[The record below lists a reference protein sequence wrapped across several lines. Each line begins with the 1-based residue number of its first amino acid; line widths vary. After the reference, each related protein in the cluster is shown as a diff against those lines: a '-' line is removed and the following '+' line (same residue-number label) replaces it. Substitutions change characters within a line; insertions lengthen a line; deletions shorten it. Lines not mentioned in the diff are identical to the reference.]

1 MLKSKK
7 KIYLCDIILISNQNT
22 HIMSN
27 EKSIKPAN
35 GYLMFVLVLV
45 LFIGGIVTTVKYE
58 NPAWLIAT
66 AVAFISIFGFILVNP
81 NSSKVILLFGKYI
94 GTIKTNG
101 LYWANPLYKKRTISL
116 RASNFDS
123 ERLKVNDKLGNPI
136 MISTILVW
144 RVTDTHKAAFDVDN
158 YENFV
163 RVQTDAAVRKLA
175 SMYPYDNFADEGTEE
190 DITLRSSVNE
200 VSEALEKE
208 VEERLSIA
216 GIEVLEARIGYLAY
230 AQEIANA
237 MLKRQQATAIVA
249 ARHKIVEGAVSMVE
263 MALEE
268 LGKKNIVD
276 LDDERKAA
284 MVSNLMVILCG
295 DKDASPVLNTGTLS
309 H

>member
-1 MLKSKK
+1 MKQE
-7 KIYLCDIILISNQNT
+7 KI
-22 HIMSN
+22 
-27 EKSIKPAN
+27 IKPIN
-35 GYLMFVLVLV
+35 GYLMLLTALL
-45 LFIGGIVTTVKYE
+45 LFIGGILASFRYE
-58 NPAWLIAT
+58 NPGYLLIT
-66 AVAFISIFGFILVNP
+66 FVGFISLFGFILVNP
-81 NSSKVILLFGKYI
+81 NTSKVILLFGKYV
-94 GTIKTNG
+94 GTIKSNG
-101 LYWANPLYKKRTISL
+101 LFWANPLYKKRTISL

-144 RVTDTHKAAFDVDN
+144 RVTNTYKAAFDVDN

-175 SMYPYDNFADEGTEE
+175 SMYPYDNFADEGHTE

-208 VEERLSIA
+208 IEERLAIA

-230 AQEIANA
+230 AQEIASA

-295 DKDASPVLNTGTLS
+295 DKEASPVLNTGTLS

>member
-1 MLKSKK
+1 MKEE
-7 KIYLCDIILISNQNT
+7 KIII
-22 HIMSN
+22 
-27 EKSIKPAN
+27 PAN
-35 GYLMFVLVLV
+35 GYLMLVVFLV
-45 LFIGGIVTTVKYE
+45 LFFGSIYMIISTH
-58 NPAWLIAT
+58 NPLFFITMLLAILT
-66 AVAFISIFGFILVNP
+66 AIGFIMVQP
-81 NSSKVILLFGKYI
+81 NNSRVLLLFGKYV
-94 GTIKTNG
+94 GSVKQNG
-101 LYWANPLYKKRTISL
+101 FYWVNPFYAKEKISL

-144 RVTDTHKAAFDVDN
+144 RVYDTYKAAFDVDN

-175 SMYPYDNFADEGTEE
+175 SMYPYDNFADDGHEE

-200 VSEALEKE
+200 VSETLEKE
-208 VEERLSIA
+208 IEERLSIA

-268 LGKKNIVD
+268 LNKKELLE
-276 LDDERKAA
+276 LDEERKAA

-295 DKDASPVLNTGTLS
+295 DKDASPVLNTGTLN

>member
-1 MLKSKK
+1 MKEEKN
-7 KIYLCDIILISNQNT
+7 II
-22 HIMSN
+22 
-27 EKSIKPAN
+27 PAN
-35 GYLMFVLVLV
+35 GYLMLFVFLI
-45 LFIGGIVTTVKYE
+45 LFFGTIASAIFTG
-58 NPAWLIAT
+58 NPEFLPLLLPIIFIAP
-66 AVAFISIFGFILVNP
+66 GFIMVQP
-81 NSSKVILLFGKYI
+81 NNSRVLLLFGKYV
-94 GTIKTNG
+94 GTVKKNG
-101 LYWANPLYKKRTISL
+101 FYWVNPFYTKKKISL

-123 ERLKVNDKLGNPI
+123 ERLKVNDKLGNPV

-144 RVTDTHKAAFDVDN
+144 RVQNTYKAAFDVDN
-158 YENFV
+158 FEEFV

-175 SMYPYDNFADEGTEE
+175 SMYPYDNFADEGHKE

-208 VEERLSIA
+208 IDERLSIA

-268 LGKKNIVD
+268 LGKKQIVD
-276 LDDERKAA
+276 LDEERKAA

-295 DKDASPVLNTGTLS
+295 DKDASPVLNTGTLNQ
-309 H
+309 

>member
-1 MLKSKK
+1 MKEE
-7 KIYLCDIILISNQNT
+7 KIIV
-22 HIMSN
+22 
-27 EKSIKPAN
+27 PAN
-35 GYLMFVLVLV
+35 GYLM
-45 LFIGGIVTTVKYE
+45 LFLFSALLIGSISGIILFKT
-58 NPAWLIAT
+58 PLLILGIIIAIGL
-66 AVAFISIFGFILVNP
+66 AFGFIMVQP
-81 NSSKVILLFGKYI
+81 NGSRVLLLFGKYI
-94 GTIKTNG
+94 GSVKKNG
-101 LYWANPLYKKRTISL
+101 FYWVNPFYTKKKISL

-123 ERLKVNDKLGNPI
+123 ERLKVNDKLGNPV

-144 RVTDTHKAAFDVDN
+144 RVQNTYKAAFDVDN

-175 SMYPYDNFADEGTEE
+175 SMYPYDNFADEGYDE

-208 VEERLSIA
+208 IEERLSIA

-249 ARHKIVEGAVSMVE
+249 ARHKIVEGAVGMVE
-263 MALEE
+263 MAIEE
-268 LGKKNIVD
+268 LNKNKIVD
-276 LDDERKAA
+276 LDEERKAA
-284 MVSNLMVILCG
+284 MVSNLMVVLCG
-295 DKDASPVLNTGTLS
+295 DKEAAPVVNTGTLN

>member
-1 MLKSKK
+1 MKVEKTHKAQNGYVMLAVVFVLLFGGIALL
-7 KIYLCDIILISNQNT
+7 KIYVGVLMIVAALIMCT
-22 HIMSN
+22 
-27 EKSIKPAN
+27 
-35 GYLMFVLVLV
+35 GFV
-45 LFIGGIVTTVKYE
+45 
-58 NPAWLIAT
+58 
-66 AVAFISIFGFILVNP
+66 LVNP
-81 NSSKVILLFGKYI
+81 NSSRMLLLFGKYI
-94 GTIKTNG
+94 GTIKENG
-101 LYWANPLYKKRTISL
+101 LFWANPLFTKKRISL

-144 RVTDTHKAAFDVDN
+144 RVTNTYKAAFDVDD
-158 YENFV
+158 YQNFV

-175 SMYPYDNFADEGTEE
+175 SMYPYDNFADEGLDE

-200 VSEALEKE
+200 VSEALEQE
-208 VEERLSIA
+208 VQERLSMA

-268 LGKKNIVD
+268 LSKKDLVA
-276 LDDERKAA
+276 LDDERKSA
-284 MVSNLMVILCG
+284 MVSNLMVVLCS
-295 DKDASPVLNTGTLS
+295 DKDVAPIVNTGTLN

>member
-1 MLKSKK
+1 MSHE
-7 KIYLCDIILISNQNT
+7 KIT
-22 HIMSN
+22 
-27 EKSIKPAN
+27 KPAN
-35 GYLMFVLVLV
+35 GYLMLAIVLI
-45 LFIGGIVTTVKYE
+45 LFIGGILMTIKYE
-58 NPAWLIAT
+58 NPGWVLASVT
-66 AVAFISIFGFILVNP
+66 GFILAFGFILVNP
-81 NSSKVILLFGKYI
+81 NSSKVLLLFGKYM
-94 GTIKTNG
+94 GTVKTNG
-101 LYWANPLYKKRTISL
+101 LFWANPLYKKRTISL

-175 SMYPYDNFADEGTEE
+175 SMYPYDNFADEGLEE

-208 VEERLSIA
+208 IEERLSIA

-268 LGKKNIVD
+268 LGKKEIVD
-276 LDDERKAA
+276 LDEERKAA

>member
-1 MLKSKK
+1 MESE
-7 KIYLCDIILISNQNT
+7 KI
-22 HIMSN
+22 
-27 EKSIKPAN
+27 IKPAN
-35 GYLMFVLVLV
+35 GYLMLTIFFLLFFGSIVAAIKFENPVYLIVTFIALVL
-45 LFIGGIVTTVKYE
+45 
-58 NPAWLIAT
+58 
-66 AVAFISIFGFILVNP
+66 SFGFILVNP
-81 NSSKVILLFGKYI
+81 NTSKVILLFGKYI
-94 GTIKTNG
+94 GTIKKNG
-101 LYWANPLYKKRTISL
+101 LYWANPFYTKRKISL

-123 ERLKVNDKLGNPI
+123 ERLKVNDKLGNPV

-144 RVTDTHKAAFDVDN
+144 RVTDTYKAAFDVDN

-175 SMYPYDNFADEGTEE
+175 SMYPYDNFADEGHEE

-200 VSEALEKE
+200 VSETLEKE
-208 VEERLSIA
+208 LEERLAIA

-268 LGKKNIVD
+268 LNKKDIVE
-276 LDDERKAA
+276 LDEERKAA

-295 DKDASPVLNTGTLS
+295 DKDASPVLNTGTLN

>member
-1 MLKSKK
+1 MKQETT
-7 KIYLCDIILISNQNT
+7 IVPT
-22 HIMSN
+22 
-27 EKSIKPAN
+27 N
-35 GYLMFVLVLV
+35 GYIMLFVFLI
-45 LFIGGIVTTVKYE
+45 LFFGGI
-58 NPAWLIAT
+58 ASIIAT
-66 AVAFISIFGFILVNP
+66 EINWFVIAIFFGILLVPGFIMVQP
-81 NSSKVILLFGKYI
+81 NNSRVLLLFGKYI
-94 GTIKTNG
+94 GSVKKNG
-101 LYWANPLYKKRTISL
+101 FYWVNPFYTKKKISL

-144 RVTDTHKAAFDVDN
+144 RVQDTYKAAFDVDN

-175 SMYPYDNFADEGTEE
+175 SMYPYDNFADEGHVE

-200 VSEALEKE
+200 VSETLEKE
-208 VEERLSIA
+208 IYERLSIA

-263 MALEE
+263 MAINQ
-268 LGKKNIVD
+268 LGKKEIVD
-276 LDDERKAA
+276 LDEERKAT
-284 MVSNLMVILCG
+284 MVSNLMVILCS
-295 DKDASPVLNTGTLS
+295 DKDATPVVNAGTLT
-309 H
+309 

>member
-1 MLKSKK
+1 MKSE
-7 KIYLCDIILISNQNT
+7 KI
-22 HIMSN
+22 
-27 EKSIKPAN
+27 IKPAS
-35 GYLMFVLVLV
+35 GYLMLIVFFI
-45 LFIGGIVTTVKYE
+45 LFIGSILAMIKLE
-58 NPAWLIAT
+58 NPIFVISLIA
-66 AVAFISIFGFILVNP
+66 SIIMLFGFILVNP
-81 NSSKVILLFGKYI
+81 NTSKVVLLFGKYM
-94 GTIKTNG
+94 GTIKQNG
-101 LYWANPLYKKRTISL
+101 LYWANPFYTKKKISL

-123 ERLKVNDKLGNPI
+123 ERLKVNDKLGNPV

-144 RVTDTHKAAFDVDN
+144 RVTDTYKAAFDVDN

-175 SMYPYDNFADEGTEE
+175 SMYPYDNFADEGHEE

-200 VSEALEKE
+200 VSETLEKE
-208 VEERLSIA
+208 LEERLSIA

-268 LGKKNIVD
+268 LNKKEIVE
-276 LDDERKAA
+276 LDEERKAA
-284 MVSNLMVILCG
+284 MVSNLMIVLCG
-295 DKDASPVLNTGTLS
+295 DKDASPVVNTGTLN

>member
-1 MLKSKK
+1 MKEE
-7 KIYLCDIILISNQNT
+7 KIIV
-22 HIMSN
+22 
-27 EKSIKPAN
+27 PAN
-35 GYLMFVLVLV
+35 GYLMLFVFLI
-45 LFIGGIVTTVKYE
+45 LFFGPIIMAISTKQPEYI
-58 NPAWLIAT
+58 PIIILAILIAP
-66 AVAFISIFGFILVNP
+66 GFIMVQP
-81 NSSKVILLFGKYI
+81 NNSRVLLLFGKYV
-94 GTIKTNG
+94 GTVKRNG
-101 LYWANPLYKKRTISL
+101 FYWVNPFYTKKKISL

-123 ERLKVNDKLGNPI
+123 ERLKVNDKLGNPV

-144 RVTDTHKAAFDVDN
+144 RVQNTYKAAFDVDN
-158 YENFV
+158 FENFV

-175 SMYPYDNFADEGTEE
+175 SMYPYDNFADEGHKE

-208 VEERLSIA
+208 IDERLSIA

-268 LGKKNIVD
+268 LGKKQIVE
-276 LDDERKAA
+276 LDEERKAA

-295 DKDASPVLNTGTLS
+295 DKDASPVLNTGTLN

>member
-1 MLKSKK
+1 
-7 KIYLCDIILISNQNT
+7 
-22 HIMSN
+22 MSN
-27 EKSIKPAN
+27 EKITKPAN
-35 GYLMFVLVLV
+35 GYLMLVIVLT
-45 LFIGGIVTTVKYE
+45 LFIGGIAMTIRDE
-58 NPAWLIAT
+58 NPGWLLAT
-66 AVAFISIFGFILVNP
+66 VVGFIFAFGFILVNP

-94 GTIKTNG
+94 GTVKTNG
-101 LYWANPLYKKRTISL
+101 LYWANPLYKKKTISL

-175 SMYPYDNFADEGTEE
+175 SMYPYDNFADEGVEE

-200 VSEALEKE
+200 VSETLEKE
-208 VEERLSIA
+208 IEERLSIA

-268 LGKKNIVD
+268 LGKKEIVE
-276 LDDERKAA
+276 LDEERKAA